1 MDKKTMRGLMIYGK
15 GDYRYETNIPIPQV
29 GPDDIL
35 IKSEG
40 SGVCASDV
48 KCWHGASSY
57 WGGDGIKPWVQAPFI
72 PGHEFLGVVAG
83 RAFGDLEM
91 KGVFVNAFVGD
102 DSIEEFP

>member
-57 WGGDGIKPWVQAPFI
+57 WKKQVPPATQLRPPRLASRPS
-72 PGHEFLGVVAG
+72 PLRQRG
-83 RAFGDLEM
+83 R
-91 KGVFVNAFVGD
+91 N
-102 DSIEEFP
+102 SPS